1 MGNVFSK
8 ILVPIDGSKYSFK
21 ASEYA
26 IDISKKYGSELTLL
40 SVVSSRIRHGDSSGY
55 FGAIPPTYFKKYEND
70 AAKWFNRITNSV
82 NKDQLQV
89 KKIKTEV
96 ITTPISVVSA
106 ILEYAGKRNIDLIV
120 VGTRGIT
127 GFKRMLLGSVASGV
141 VTYAHCPVLV
151 VR

>member
-70 AAKWFNRITNSV
+70 AAKWFNRITNNV

-127 GFKRMLLGSVASGV
+127 GFKRMLLGSIASGV